1 MVINTRALTA
11 KDIYIK
17 RSFDVSLS
25 FIGLVLILPVI
36 VISWIMASIEFRS
49 NGFFTQLRVGKNGHL
64 FRIFKI
70 KTMKKNKGI
79 YNNITMTNDV
89 RITRIGAFFR
99 RTKIDELPQLWN
111 VFVGQM
117 SLVGPRPDVPG
128 YLDKLQGG
136 DRVVLSVRPGITGPA
151 QLAYRDEEKIL
162 FNQVDAIKYNDKV
175 IWPDK
180 VRINRKY
187 IENYTLFK
195 DFYYIWKTIVGGD
208 VKY

>member
-70 KTMKKNKGI
+70 KTI
-79 YNNITMTNDV
+79 
-89 RITRIGAFFR
+89 
-99 RTKIDELPQLWN
+99 
-111 VFVGQM
+111 
-117 SLVGPRPDVPG
+117 
-128 YLDKLQGG
+128 
-136 DRVVLSVRPGITGPA
+136 
-151 QLAYRDEEKIL
+151 
-162 FNQVDAIKYNDKV
+162 IKQTSY
-175 IWPDK
+175 
-180 VRINRKY
+180 
-187 IENYTLFK
+187 
-195 DFYYIWKTIVGGD
+195 
-208 VKY
+208 

>member
-195 DFYYIWKTIVGGD
+195 DFYYIWKTIADGN